1 MNVQLIIT
9 ALLVLKSSSSPQPP
23 EPSPTAADPHLT
35 TLDANPPIDIGRDG
49 TGFVAIPERGLL
61 LERTGTLISHTSYD
75 VATVI
80 IQLQKLNFTQIYR
93 HSPPNCDNNLK
104 AQLQQVEQ
112 HYINELTNLENALYE
127 AILLSEIQLK
137 SARLCDVFQ
146 LNGPRC
152 TQMPTRQ
159 KRFFITGAA
168 ALATAGTAL
177 DLSLQNERQ
186 IK

>member
-9 ALLVLKSSSSPQPP
+9 ALLVLKSISSPQPP

-35 TLDANPPIDIGRDG
+35 TLDANPPIDVGRDG

-61 LERTGTLISHTSYD
+61 LERTGTPISHTSYD

-93 HSPPNCDNNLK
+93 HSPPNCANNLK

-112 HYINELTNLENALYE
+112 HYIN
-127 AILLSEIQLK
+127 
-137 SARLCDVFQ
+137 R
-146 LNGPRC
+146 
-152 TQMPTRQ
+152 
-159 KRFFITGAA
+159 
-168 ALATAGTAL
+168 
-177 DLSLQNERQ
+177 
-186 IK
+186 